1 MVELKQFIYEFLWA
15 IGIAFFTGGL
25 VNFNQHTLFNY
36 GLIVLGFIFL
46 IPWTWIKAKNKNI

>member
-1 MVELKQFIYEFLWA
+1 MNEIKSFICEFLWVVG
-15 IGIAFFTGGL
+15 IGLFVGGL

-46 IPWTWIKAKNKNI
+46 IPWTWVKARNNK